1 VVVKK
6 NLPVPRESF
15 NTALESASAQTRMR
29 VRARERLPSAT
40 AAYLE
45 AYVALELSASK
56 TQTLVDHLRGIALAL
71 TDAGTFSARNTAWK
85 VARIHELPTLRR
97 ATGELGQPMRLTK
110 MPKAEEILDA
120 IADWRKK
127 RSYLQQLWNTLPA
140 EVQMSLTV
148 PETLD

>member
-1 VVVKK
+1 MR
-6 NLPVPRESF
+6 LR
-15 NTALESASAQTRMR
+15 AQ
-29 VRARERLPSAT
+29 ERLPSAT

-56 TQTLVDHLRGIALAL
+56 AQTLVDRLRAIALAL
-71 TDAGTFSARNTAWK
+71 TDAGTFSARSDAWK
-85 VARIHELPTLRR
+85 VARIHELPTLRT
-97 ATGELGQPMRLTK
+97 ATGGLGQSMRLTK
-110 MPKAEEILDA
+110 MPRAEQILDA

-140 EVQMSLTV
+140 EVQITLKV